1 MSGTTNATDAKRFT
15 INDFK
20 TRKQS
25 KTPISVIT
33 CYDHAFALIIEQTGI
48 DVVLVGDSLG
58 NVIAGYS
65 STIPVTIDQMIY
77 HTEIVRRGAPSKF
90 LIIDMPFMSY
100 HVSIED
106 SLRNAGK
113 MMKETGAN
121 AVKLEGGEDFKHV
134 VGALVKASIPVMG
147 HIGLTPQSV
156 HKLGGYTVQGRED
169 DKRKKIIQD
178 AKILEDA
185 GAFSIVLEKVPESV
199 AQEIT
204 ESLSIPT
211 IGIGAGRY
219 CDGQV
224 LVLHDLLGI
233 DESFAPKFLKKYANI
248 FEISKNALQEYDR
261 EVKDKKFP
269 EEKHVYK

>member
-1 MSGTTNATDAKRFT
+1 MSVTTNAADAKRFT

-178 AKILEDA
+178 AKTLEDA

-248 FEISKNALQEYDR
+248 FEIAKNALQEYDR